1 MVLLGSDTDSCA
13 VLHLAVDSGH
23 VCVIHFPPRE
33 GGRIARTEIHISP
46 GYPMPFGATPTPLGT
61 QFAVFSRHA
70 TAVSLLLFD
79 SPEDATPAH
88 EIPLDPRLNRTGD
101 VWHVR
106 VEGAGPGT
114 LYLYRVD
121 GPYEPEK
128 GHRFNRNKLL
138 LDPYVKAVTGD
149 FTWRLADARGFN
161 PTSPEADL
169 SFSTTSDVAGMPKG
183 IVASDEFDWRGDR
196 PLNRPL
202 RFSVIYETHVRSL
215 TMHPSSGVKHPGTFR
230 GVAEMIPHFKDLGI
244 TAVEL
249 LPVQE
254 FDELANFH
262 SNPRTGERLQN
273 YWGYDTIS
281 FFAPKGRYS
290 SCGAL
295 GQQITEFKEMVRD
308 LHAAG
313 IEVILDIVFNHTAEG
328 DETGPTLCFRGWD
341 NSLYYL
347 LDESNPRFYRNYSGC
362 GNTLNCNHP
371 IMRTFIMDC
380 LRYWVVDMHVD
391 GFRFDLG
398 SVLGRDSEGRI
409 MENPPILERIAEEPI
424 LRDTKIIAEA
434 WDAAGAYQV
443 GSFPGGRW
451 AEWNDRFR
459 DDVRRFWRGDA
470 GSVGSFATRIA
481 GSSDLYLRDGRKP
494 FHSINFVTSHDG
506 FTLNDLVS
514 YARKHNEE
522 NGEGNH
528 DGWDNN
534 LSENCGVEGPTTDRV
549 VDLMRSRQIK
559 NFLTTLLLSL
569 GTPMLLGGDEMRR
582 TQRGNNNPWCQNNDV
597 SWFDWTLLKSYA
609 DLYAYC
615 RAVIAFRMRHPA
627 FLRPEFFS
635 GRNSRHNHIP
645 DILWLTETAEPA
657 DWAPGR
663 HTLSLLIDGNKAE
676 TAADKDDNDILIMC
690 NALRKEVPFI
700 LAPVP
705 PGKIAWHRAIDTAL
719 PAGQDITSP
728 GAEQRVARPTYTLSA
743 RSMVVL
749 FSK

>member
-161 PTSPEADL
+161 PSSPEADL

-273 YWGYDTIS
+273 YWGYDTIA

-290 SCGAL
+290 SGGAL

-615 RAVIAFRMRHPA
+615 RAAIAFRMRHPA

-690 NALRKEVPFI
+690 NAWRKEVPFI

-705 PGKIAWHRAIDTAL
+705 PGKTAWHRAIDTAL
-719 PAGQDITSP
+719 PTGQDIMSP

-749 FSK
+749 LSK